1 MKTYYTHDNG
11 GRPFKV
17 IVDKTNHNITVY
29 REIDYNNNN
38 TIYNETT
45 PVIQQNYTQLFIGK
59 TYKNS
64 MTNFSGG
71 YGKGFIGNS
80 ILIKNDEG
88 NNYTFIGHSIFSF
101 QSVSPIVKYRSPVG
115 NNDVPYPFA
124 IDENGTYYLLI
135 ENVMV
140 SGDNK
145 PTNVD
150 VYQYYYS
157 ESKVKGYSLLVE
169 TPSTIVNTGNNN
181 NIEDVE
187 DVEEETYWVQ
197 YDSDPSATFDRIV
210 SPESKLYIIENANSN
225 SRVRTVINTD
235 NKTELSKVQYI
246 QYIENIGRTKGFQLL
261 INKVEIIGRL

>member
-1 MKTYYTHDNG
+1 
-11 GRPFKV
+11 
-17 IVDKTNHNITVY
+17 
-29 REIDYNNNN
+29 
-38 TIYNETT
+38 
-45 PVIQQNYTQLFIGK
+45 
-59 TYKNS
+59 
-64 MTNFSGG
+64 
-71 YGKGFIGNS
+71 
-80 ILIKNDEG
+80 
-88 NNYTFIGHSIFSF
+88 
-101 QSVSPIVKYRSPVG
+101 
-115 NNDVPYPFA
+115 
-124 IDENGTYYLLI
+124 
-135 ENVMV
+135 VMV

-169 TPSTIVNTGNNN
+169 TQPVITDINTDT
-181 NIEDVE
+181 EEVE
-187 DVEEETYWVQ
+187 QETYWVQ